1 MVDCR
6 LQFVGSPAFRPTRYG
21 LSFRRE
27 DMMELKMPSQ
37 EQVYWGLRAMTT
49 VSLADGAGWPIKL

>member
-1 MVDCR
+1 
-6 LQFVGSPAFRPTRYG
+6 
-21 LSFRRE
+21 
-27 DMMELKMPSQ
+27 MELKMPSQ